1 MLRNKEFKANI
12 YSFKDLTKLKNKLKY
27 FKSKRNIKA
36 NTSQLDLSYIYCLS
50 QASKSRV
57 SKGFLVKGIQV

>member
-1 MLRNKEFKANI
+1 MLYKSKSKLVLYTKKSFIIYLLKGKNAIIMLRNKEFKANI

-36 NTSQLDLSYIYCLS
+36 NTS
-50 QASKSRV
+50 
-57 SKGFLVKGIQV
+57 